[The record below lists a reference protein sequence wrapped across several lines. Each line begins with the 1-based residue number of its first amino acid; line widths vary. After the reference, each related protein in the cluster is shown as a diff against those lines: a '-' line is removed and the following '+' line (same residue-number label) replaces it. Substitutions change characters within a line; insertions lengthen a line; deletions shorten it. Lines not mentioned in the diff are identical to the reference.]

1 MSEQEN
7 EYNDAPDDGMDWM
20 LQNLVKVAEAG
31 AGLPVTLT
39 TTGGTVS
46 GHLISGAQYIELIE
60 QELRGAVPVGGSSEI
75 VDTLVEWAQRLA
87 PVFSSYDEGGAYFIH
102 LKEARL
108 DVAGRLV
115 STGRPWRGNLAHV
128 TGFILGTFS

>member
-1 MSEQEN
+1 MSEQERQ
-7 EYNDAPDDGMDWM
+7 YNDAPDDGMDWM
-20 LQNLVKVAEAG
+20 LQNLIKVAEAG

-39 TTGGTVS
+39 TTGGTVA
-46 GHLISGAQYIELIE
+46 GHLISGKEYIELVE
-60 QELRGAVPVGGSSEI
+60 QDLSNAVPVGGSTEI
-75 VDTLVEWAQRLA
+75 IESIVEWVQKLS

-115 STGRPWRGNLAHV
+115 STGRPWRGNLSHV
-128 TGFILGTFS
+128 TGFIIGTFN